1 MALKLTA
8 VGFSYSRAYGI
19 ESPVSAQP
27 LVNKRVDAQNGG
39 GRGVLLL
46 FA

>member
-8 VGFSYSRAYGI
+8 VGFSFSRAYGI

-27 LVNKRVDAQNGG
+27 LVNECVDVQEWG
-39 GRGVLLL
+39 GVLLL